1 MLFEVELIMNN
12 VPLTYVYP
20 GTIETCLTPNHLLF
34 DIQLLHFSNTKSTA
48 VRNLTVLSLSSIT
61 DKINGIST

>member
-1 MLFEVELIMNN
+1 MLFEVELIINN

-20 GTIETCLTPNHLLF
+20 GTIETCLSANHLLF
-34 DIQLLHFSNTKSTA
+34 DRQLLHFSNTKSTA
-48 VRNLTVLSLSSIT
+48 DRNLTVPSLSSIT